1 MATFEYLYSWE
12 FGRVRIVSPKIARK
26 AMALNAWLAIE
37 SMDACRDWDYY
48 QTNNNG
54 EIVAV
59 PINEEMEDYDI
70 LCELDYFVP

>member
-1 MATFEYLYSWE
+1 MATFEYLNTWE
-12 FGRVRIVSPKIARK
+12 FGRVRIVSPKMARK
-26 AMALNAWLAIE
+26 AMAIKTWSAIE

-59 PINEEMEDYDI
+59 PINEEMEDYST